1 MAGNNKVDSV
11 EKDKRVYQV
20 ALMLRRKPIPFIVDY
35 IKREWGLERTQAYNY
50 IKEAK
55 NEWKKYLT
63 NVKRWGMGYYISQLR
78 DLKDQAYS
86 RKVIMGRGDNKD
98 TVTIADLNLV
108 FEITK
113 EEAKLMG
120 IYPADKS
127 EIDVTHKGLDYEEYK
142 RIKGMTKDER
152 AAFISELR
160 EIIRCGSNGNIRAG
174 KGSDKKGPMAIKE
187 DNIPKL

>member
-1 MAGNNKVDSV
+1 MSGENKVDSV

-55 NEWKKYLT
+55 NEWQKYLT

-86 RKVIMGRGDNKD
+86 RKVIIGKGDNKELI
-98 TVTIADLNLV
+98 TIADLGLV
-108 FEITK
+108 FDITK

-120 IYPADKS
+120 IYPA
-127 EIDVTHKGLDYEEYK
+127 
-142 RIKGMTKDER
+142 TK
-152 AAFISELR
+152 IEL
-160 EIIRCGSNGNIRAG
+160 ENKIIV
-174 KGSDKKGPMAIKE
+174 KKPKE
-187 DNIPKL
+187 DDGDN